1 MKLQEIRMRFL
12 AVEMERISSFG
23 VVGKGRKVLHGEVS
37 AGSWFKCLPSS
48 VTDFQPAL
56 RTLAQ
61 PIQSEQLRDTLQH
74 WIDT

>member
-1 MKLQEIRMRFL
+1 M
-12 AVEMERISSFG
+12 
-23 VVGKGRKVLHGEVS
+23 S
-37 AGSWFKCLPSS
+37 AGSWFKYLPPS

-61 PIQSEQLRDTLQH
+61 PIQSEQLRDTLQQ

>member
-1 MKLQEIRMRFL
+1 MMRIL
-12 AVEMERISSFG
+12 ALRACDVSVCHF
-23 VVGKGRKVLHGEVS
+23 VGKGRKVLQGGVS
-37 AGSWFKCLPSS
+37 AGSWFKYLPSA